1 MPAGIGSI
9 RTVSLSR
16 TPTEKKV
23 GLLTSNEII
32 SLREKYGVSQKDLS
46 EILDWGKATITS
58 YENHQVQDRAHD
70 DILRKID
77 PDPEWFIEM
86 LKRAKGSFL

>member
-1 MPAGIGSI
+1 
-9 RTVSLSR
+9 
-16 TPTEKKV
+16 
-23 GLLTSNEII
+23 LTSNEII